1 MKNGT
6 VQRGNARSANQR
18 AGLTMVSSPPKAAS
32 APAAHVAQSP
42 PPIAALESGIV
53 VREEELGSVKAQRL
67 YKMRCECGR
76 SWFELELPT
85 LVECPACKKLCLV
98 TA

>member
-6 VQRGNARSANQR
+6 VHRGTTRSAGPR
-18 AGLTMVSSPPKAAS
+18 TTLAVVPPEPEPKGSIGAM
-32 APAAHVAQSP
+32 
-42 PPIAALESGIV
+42 ESGIV
-53 VREEELGSVKAQRL
+53 VREEELGEVKAQRL

-85 LVECPACKKLCLV
+85 LVACPACKKLCLV
-98 TA
+98 SA